1 MPRRQKL
8 SQNFH
13 WKVLS
18 NFRMVFDV
26 SLETQSDS
34 KNYVS
39 VQDDEIT
46 ELVQIDNH
54 FYNRLAISNKHHIF
68 SSGSKEAFCSNSL
81 NISNCRC
88 KHKFFKCQAHA
99 NFIVYTSSV
108 ISPYCTLTQFLES
121 LSISKETS
129 NTINKFERNFQWK
142 FCENFWLPGI

>member
-1 MPRRQKL
+1 
-8 SQNFH
+8 
-13 WKVLS
+13 
-18 NFRMVFDV
+18 MVFDV

-46 ELVQIDNH
+46 ELVHILIKSACARHLQNSSTTMQIDNN
-54 FYNRLAISNKHHIF
+54 FYNRLAISNKHRIF

-88 KHKFFKCQAHA
+88 KHKFFKCQEHA
-99 NFIVYTSSV
+99 KFIVYTNSV

-142 FCENFWLPGI
+142 FC